1 LAALFNKFI
10 VGSFVCF
17 LGWQACTPKKEVT
30 FAEDIAP
37 IIHSQCTPCHRENG
51 GGPFPLVSFQ
61 DVAKRSKM
69 VAHVTKIRYMP
80 PWPADPQYSRFVN
93 ERLLSKKEIDLIQTW
108 YKNGSKPGD
117 TTGFEAKAATLTASL
132 EKKPDIIVPLVAM
145 PLKGN
150 HRDRFFVVKAPL
162 TLPEKAYVRM
172 IEFVPGIASAVHHVN
187 GHLLNYPDNYP
198 IDIFS
203 GNFVADIES
212 DTFEQAFKALNL
224 YTEKELLPER
234 IHSAVNYL
242 PGVSGVFYPNGI
254 GGFTLAKRSIFVLK
268 DIHYGPVDKD
278 KVDRSA
284 LHIYLSKTP
293 PERPIKETMLGT
305 NGISAIVPP
314 LVIAPNKVQT
324 FRTQAFLTED
334 ISLLTINPH
343 MHLLGKSLK
352 AFAVKPNGDTLP
364 LIHIPEWNF
373 RWQYFYTF
381 KHMLKIPK
389 GSTIFVEAVFDN
401 TSKNPN
407 NPNKPP
413 QTVGER
419 LHLGGASMRTTDE
432 MLQFI
437 LSYLPYKEG
446 DEKISLQ

>member
-1 LAALFNKFI
+1 
-10 VGSFVCF
+10 
-17 LGWQACTPKKEVT
+17 
-30 FAEDIAP
+30 
-37 IIHSQCTPCHRENG
+37 
-51 GGPFPLVSFQ
+51 
-61 DVAKRSKM
+61 
-69 VAHVTKIRYMP
+69 
-80 PWPADPQYSRFVN
+80 
-93 ERLLSKKEIDLIQTW
+93 
-108 YKNGSKPGD
+108 
-117 TTGFEAKAATLTASL
+117 
-132 EKKPDIIVPLVAM
+132 
-145 PLKGN
+145 
-150 HRDRFFVVKAPL
+150 
-162 TLPEKAYVRM
+162 
-172 IEFVPGIASAVHHVN
+172 VHHVN